1 MKNEVAAVWP
11 PVESGAIDYRK
22 ATDTDCIQL
31 FPKLR
36 EQDRNELFL
45 SSGINTA
52 EILIKSVGASEES
65 WLATG
70 ANGVPLGVFGV
81 VRHGDLGAVW
91 LVATPDAASHAVEL
105 VGQGR
110 EWTRSLLSR
119 YARVFNCVHSENA
132 TAIAWL
138 SSLGFTIGEVIP
150 DFGVAKVPFTFFY
163 QDGCKYCD
171 LCSAVSGSFT
181 PVRCSSVSL

>member
-1 MKNEVAAVWP
+1 MRNEVVTVWP

-52 EILIKSVGASEES
+52 EILIKSVELSEES
-65 WLATG
+65 WLASD
-70 ANGVPLGVFGV
+70 ANGDTLGLFGV
-81 VRHGDLGAVW
+81 VRHGDMGAVW
-91 LVATPDAASHAVEL
+91 LVTTPDAASQTAAL
-105 VGQGR
+105 VQQGR
-110 EWTRSLLSR
+110 EWICSLLSR
-119 YARVFNCVHSENA
+119 YARVFNCVHSENV

-150 DFGVAKVPFTFFY
+150 EFGVAKVPFTFFY
-163 QDGCKYCD
+163 QDGNH
-171 LCSAVSGSFT
+171 V
-181 PVRCSSVSL
+181 